1 MEKLKKYKAFKDLSK
16 VKTDDIKVTK
26 VDTKPPEIFS
36 ADSMDDLTSVGIPK
50 DYPWEEAD
58 K

>member
-26 VDTKPPEIFS
+26 VDTKPAETFA
-36 ADSMDDLTSVGIPK
+36 ADSMEELTSVGIPK
-50 DYPWEEAD
+50 DYPWEETD